1 MRYILINFVNTLR
14 HYKASSMLNIFGM
27 AVAFAA
33 FFIIMTQV
41 RWGFTYN
48 QGIEDVDRIYVMTKP
63 WSQKDGSNAVHVCR
77 PLAEQMIASASGV
90 ESYGLAFF
98 YGISNSCNLYL
109 E

>member
-48 QGIEDVDRIYVMTKP
+48 QGIEDVDRIYVMTMAS
-63 WSQKDGSNAVHVCR
+63 SQKEGNKTVYLCR
-77 PLAEQMIASASGV
+77 PLAEQIIASATGG
-90 ESYGLAFF
+90 ESYDLAPF
-98 YGISNSCNLYL
+98 
-109 E
+109 

>member
-14 HYKASSMLNIFGM
+14 HYKASSMLNNFGM

-48 QGIEDVDRIYVMTKP
+48 QGIKDIDRIYVMTKP
-63 WSQKDGSNAVHVCR
+63 SSQKDGSNTVCLCR

-98 YGISNSCNLYL
+98 YSNSYNLYL
-109 E
+109 EE